1 MNLKSSNLIGQL
13 QLGMVEDLILL
24 MKNKVQTLTHHDSVY
39 MCSGIIN
46 TWDSFESGNNV
57 ICILISSDLEQSLF
71 L

>member
-1 MNLKSSNLIGQL
+1 MKKSISLHNELM
-13 QLGMVEDLILL
+13 MVYDLILL

-39 MCSGIIN
+39 ICSGIIN

>member
-1 MNLKSSNLIGQL
+1 MEKSLAIFHYII
-13 QLGMVEDLILL
+13 MVYDLILL

-46 TWDSFESGNNV
+46 TWDSFGSGNNV

>member
-1 MNLKSSNLIGQL
+1 
-13 QLGMVEDLILL
+13 MVYDLILL
-24 MKNKVQTLTHHDSVY
+24 MKYQVQTLTHHDSVY

>member
-1 MNLKSSNLIGQL
+1 
-13 QLGMVEDLILL
+13 MVYDLILL
-24 MKNKVQTLTHHDSVY
+24 MKNKVQTLTHHDNVY

>member
-1 MNLKSSNLIGQL
+1 M
-13 QLGMVEDLILL
+13 MVYDLILL
-24 MKNKVQTLTHHDSVY
+24 MKNKVQKLTHHDSVY